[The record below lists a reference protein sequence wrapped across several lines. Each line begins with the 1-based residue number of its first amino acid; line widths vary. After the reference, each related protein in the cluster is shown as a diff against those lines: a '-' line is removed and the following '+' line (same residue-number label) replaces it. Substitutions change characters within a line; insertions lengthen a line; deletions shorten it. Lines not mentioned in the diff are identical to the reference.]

1 MNEIGALE
9 VDDLLVALVEASG
22 MPGDDAEALLR
33 ARGAP
38 VEHDRFGAQ
47 RVARI
52 DRLMIRELVDAEER
66 PAALAQI
73 LDGQAEHGGEHQQ
86 RIGDDA
92 GMTVRAGVGGV
103 VVVRI
108 EMQRQGREEGALRLG
123 DRAAP
128 MMAEDATGLEILVAV
143 ALGDEPRPRPEIVCH
158 CLSGLMPS
166 LPRAPV
172 RPRRRESQYGRWF
185 RAAGV
190 RRRRPGSASPGR
202 RTWSRARGAAWRR
215 RSTE

>member
-73 LDGQAEHGGEHQQ
+73 LDGQAEHGGE
-86 RIGDDA
+86 
-92 GMTVRAGVGGV
+92 
-103 VVVRI
+103 
-108 EMQRQGREEGALRLG
+108 EGALRLG

-158 CLSGLMPS
+158 CLSG
-166 LPRAPV
+166 
-172 RPRRRESQYGRWF
+172 
-185 RAAGV
+185 
-190 RRRRPGSASPGR
+190 
-202 RTWSRARGAAWRR
+202 
-215 RSTE
+215 